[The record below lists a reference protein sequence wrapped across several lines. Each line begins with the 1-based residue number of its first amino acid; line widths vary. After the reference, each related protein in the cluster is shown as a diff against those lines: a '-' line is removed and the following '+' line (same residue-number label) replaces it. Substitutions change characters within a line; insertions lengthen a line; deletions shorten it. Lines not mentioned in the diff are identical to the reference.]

1 MKTIDLFINFPIMDA
16 NRNTL
21 RKSGVHL
28 TDDLANRLT
37 RIWGDDSWSEL
48 YSRNL
53 FGELVKEGKNF
64 DVAKRFAKRLKD
76 VAGFA
81 HAPEPLALRNRRG
94 GTVFFLFF
102 ASHNATGAKIAREI
116 FAKARKEQDYG

>member
-1 MKTIDLFINFPIMDA
+1 METIELFINFPIMDA

-28 TDDLANRLT
+28 DDDAANRLT
-37 RIWGDDSWSEL
+37 RFWGDDSWSEL
-48 YSRNL
+48 YSPDL
-53 FGELVKEGKNF
+53 FGNPFKVGKNS

-81 HAPEPLALRNRRG
+81 HVPEPLALRNTKG

-116 FAKARKEQDYG
+116 FAKARKEQDHG